1 MLWGTWRGYLKAN
14 PDLAERL
21 TTTKERAAH
30 RLWCV
35 RALRSRNQHGSL
47 PDANVRK
54 KLTRDSGYGKGG
66 AVWNDQRRRR
76 RGLQGRPQKAAV
88 VRGLLF
94 EWFSV
99 LRNSVAVRIPPKLVM
114 VKAAQLVQDYVKE
127 CLWADPPKIISHWM
141 RGWMRQYRVGLRRPN
156 RKYKVARH
164 VLEERLAVF
173 WAYLR
178 GRSAA
183 RRWMPTA
190 GAEWEP
196 LFECDSWAQRWL
208 LLRLYLG
215 GTPGTAAGRRRE
227 ATGGTAITIPDVLSL
242 WWFWACGG

>member
-1 MLWGTWRGYLKAN
+1 MKSGKALPWGTWRGYLKAN

-66 AVWNDQRRRR
+66 AVWDAQRRRR

-114 VKAAQLVQDYVKE
+114 VKAAQLVEDYVKE
-127 CLWADPPKIISHWM
+127 CLLRGVQPDPPSISSQWM
-141 RGWMRQYRVGLRRPN
+141 KEWLSQYRVRLRRPN
-156 RKYKVARH
+156 RKYKVAKH
-164 VLEERLAVF
+164 VLEERLVIF
-173 WAYLR
+173 
-178 GRSAA
+178 
-183 RRWMPTA
+183 
-190 GAEWEP
+190 
-196 LFECDSWAQRWL
+196 
-208 LLRLYLG
+208 
-215 GTPGTAAGRRRE
+215 
-227 ATGGTAITIPDVLSL
+227 
-242 WWFWACGG
+242 